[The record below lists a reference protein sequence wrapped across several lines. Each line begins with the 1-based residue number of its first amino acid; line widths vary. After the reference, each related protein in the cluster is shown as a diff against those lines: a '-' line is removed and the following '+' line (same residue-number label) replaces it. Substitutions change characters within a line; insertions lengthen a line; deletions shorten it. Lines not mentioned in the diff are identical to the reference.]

1 MAINQERNMKCLY
14 LAPGGLS
21 ISSTLRGLIGE
32 DAYKREGLDKFL
44 KFEKVLSSKHHNKYQ
59 VSTLILSS
67 LQATCA
73 RMKVENL
80 KYHKYEDHMRTANF
94 EHFYQI
100 AIDRVSFNTVTS
112 GAFATQGHILPPPES
127 KCVRNLPH

>member
-1 MAINQERNMKCLY
+1 MKCLY

-32 DAYKREGLDKFL
+32 DAYKREGLGNFV
-44 KFEKVLSSKHHNKYQ
+44 KFEKVLGSKHNNKYQ
-59 VSTLILSS
+59 VSTLIMSS

-80 KYHKYEDHMRTANF
+80 KYHKHEDHMRTANF

-100 AIDRVSFNTVTS
+100 AID
-112 GAFATQGHILPPPES
+112 QGLFQH
-127 KCVRNLPH
+127 CH